1 MELPD
6 IGKQCTV
13 ETCGQ
18 LDFLPIQCSN
28 CGKLFCKEHSSLD
41 GHSCPSK
48 ASSESNF
55 KPKNQITS
63 KNIAPKIQCAFE
75 TCDKKVV
82 TACPICVL
90 EFCMDHRLEKDHSCS
105 KVEENHIEDS
115 IPKTQA
121 LVESILAKKK
131 EIPKSDP
138 KIVKNQKLA
147 AKVQLM
153 KLKMKAQGSKSVP
166 NQDRIYFGVK
176 SSKSKD
182 IKPVFVSSTWP
193 FGKVV
198 DVIADL
204 VGLENKNNMSNVPKL
219 KLFKKLDGL
228 LITDQFDQ
236 TLCDLLKTEEIFNGD
251 TLIMEYVESNDV
263 LQIDSSKY

>member
-1 MELPD
+1 MELPSL
-6 IGKQCTV
+6 GKQCSV

-18 LDFLPIQCSN
+18 LDFLPIQCSY
-28 CGKLFCKEHSSLD
+28 CGKTFCKECSSLD
-41 GHSCPSK
+41 KHNCPSIR

-55 KPKNQITS
+55 RPVTS
-63 KNIAPKIQCAFE
+63 KNIAPKTPCTFE
-75 TCDKKVV
+75 NCDRKVV

-90 EFCMDHRLEKDHSCS
+90 EFCMEHRLEKDHCCS

-131 EIPKSDP
+131 DIPKSDP
-138 KIVKNQKLA
+138 KVVKNQKLA

-176 SSKSKD
+176 SCKSKD

-193 FGKVV
+193 FGKVL
-198 DVIADL
+198 DAIADL

-236 TLCDLLKTEEIFNGD
+236 TLCDLLKTEVIFNGD